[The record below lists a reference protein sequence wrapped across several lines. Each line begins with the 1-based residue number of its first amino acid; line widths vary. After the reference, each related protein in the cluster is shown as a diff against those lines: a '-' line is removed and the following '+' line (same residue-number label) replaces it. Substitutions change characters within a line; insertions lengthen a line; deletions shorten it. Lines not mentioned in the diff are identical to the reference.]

1 MPSYVVETF
10 SHKAPRRMPEARAA
24 RDLEPQHPRS
34 TEVAVAES
42 PLDSSA
48 RRRPL
53 LDRAMEPAPM
63 IEEYAEVELV
73 PLTGQTSRWL
83 WLAITLGIAVV
94 GLGFTG
100 HIWSPPPIGVA
111 SVESATPPSIGQV
124 PGPNAAPVVALTVL
138 NPAEKMPSEGEAVS
152 VLEVSSATVAGST
165 SVSLRR
171 SAASGQS
178 GGDARLLVD
187 GYAPSNVEAVKID
200 IRTTSGSLLASA
212 VVPAGGDER
221 AGSGGRPRV
230 GIGSLRSQL
239 VVPGPIPPDGW
250 EVRITWRDRSNGLLG
265 SVVQRIPAV
274 TLGRNLAH
282 LQ

>member
-100 HIWSPPPIGVA
+100 HLWSPPP
-111 SVESATPPSIGQV
+111 IGQV

-212 VVPAGGDER
+212 VVPSGGDER

-250 EVRITWRDRSNGLLG
+250 EVRITWRDRSNGMLG